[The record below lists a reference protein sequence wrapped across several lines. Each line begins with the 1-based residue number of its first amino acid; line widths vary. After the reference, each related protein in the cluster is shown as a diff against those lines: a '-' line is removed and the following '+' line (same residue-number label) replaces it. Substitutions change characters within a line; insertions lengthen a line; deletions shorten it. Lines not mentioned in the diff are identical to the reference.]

1 LCYCCSN
8 STTVH
13 NKISREDCHRAE
25 WVFCEL
31 YLDDVG
37 RVRFGL
43 RRDAYDLI
51 EPVLVSLEVGF
62 GSSPVQVPPA
72 YSGRVSGN
80 IFSGQA
86 NFTISS
92 ITKQDEN
99 VYGCEI
105 ELRGVIPRTRVDFV
119 QLAVEETPVITYLTA
134 VNSSYREGSAV
145 NISCKAKG
153 KPDPEVRWIH
163 NEEVKSFGSK
173 TAHLTFSSISKA
185 DKGIYTCRANNSA
198 GIIEKRLKLVVN
210 CEY

>member
-1 LCYCCSN
+1 MNGSSVNFTWTFSN
-8 STTVH
+8 
-13 NKISREDCHRAE
+13 
-25 WVFCEL
+25 
-31 YLDDVG
+31 DVG

-62 GSSPVQVPPA
+62 GSYPVQVPPA

-119 QLAVEETPVITYLTA
+119 QLVVEGACSVIIRY
-134 VNSSYREGSAV
+134 
-145 NISCKAKG
+145 
-153 KPDPEVRWIH
+153 
-163 NEEVKSFGSK
+163 
-173 TAHLTFSSISKA
+173 
-185 DKGIYTCRANNSA
+185 
-198 GIIEKRLKLVVN
+198 
-210 CEY
+210 